1 LGENLSALLAIRIT
15 LSSIRRLKFN
25 GFLYAALLLTVWLAG
40 CSAPQATQAQISVQI
55 QADGK
60 TIETNIPAGSTVQ
73 QALDA
78 ARLELGPLDRTDPA
92 PFSVLSDGAEVK
104 LVRVTEKFEVVQTVV
119 PFEHQT
125 LRNESLPEGKENE
138 VYLQNGKNGL
148 QEITYRKVYEDGE
161 EVSSSPIKS
170 VMIEEP
176 VPEIVM
182 IGIQAP
188 MVPVAIPGRLIYL
201 RDGNAWMIE
210 ESTGNR
216 RAIVTTG
223 DLDGRVLSLSD
234 DKNWL
239 LFTRRSEAEDEINS
253 LWVMDIRDETGK
265 LIDLKVSNVIHFADW
280 VPGSNSKVIFSTV
293 EPRSTAPGWQANN
306 DLTVFSVSPT
316 GWTSKKTVILEP
328 NSGGVYGWWG
338 SAFAWSP
345 DRETLAIARPDGISL
360 VNFYNGEVQSLADVV
375 PLQTRGDWAWVP
387 PIAWSPD
394 GRTIFTIDH
403 VPPPGSLSPE
413 ESQVFD
419 LAAIPMGEGDTIH
432 IVSQA
437 GMFAYPIV
445 SAIIPKASGE
455 LAYEVAFLQAI
466 FPTQSETSRYRLG
479 VMDRDGSNRHVIFP
493 AEGTPGIDPQQD
505 WGAWSPEPLPESG
518 HYSIALIYQGNLW
531 LVDTETSQGQQVTGD
546 GLTTRILWK

>member
-1 LGENLSALLAIRIT
+1 MSSPKFRVSLLELRFCWSAL
-15 LSSIRRLKFN
+15 
-25 GFLYAALLLTVWLAG
+25 FLVGLMLMSFWLAG
-40 CSAPQATQAQISVQI
+40 CSAPQATQASISVSI
-55 QADGK
+55 LADGQ
-60 TIETNIPAGSTVQ
+60 TLEENIPAGSTVQ
-73 QALDA
+73 QALNA
-78 ARLELGPLDRTDPA
+78 ANLELGSLDRTDPA

-104 LVRVTEKFEVVQTVV
+104 LIRVTEKFEVVQTVV
-119 PFEHQT
+119 PFEHQI

-148 QEITYRKVYEDGE
+148 QEITYRKVYEDGV
-161 EVSSSPIKS
+161 EVTSSPIKS
-170 VMIEEP
+170 VTIEEP

-188 MVPVAIPGRLIYL
+188 LVPVAIPGRLIYL

-216 RAIVTTG
+216 RAVITTG
-223 DLDGRVLSLSD
+223 DLDGRVLALSD

-239 LFTRRSEAEDEINS
+239 LFTRMSQSEDEINS
-253 LWVMDIRDETGK
+253 LWVTDIRDETGK
-265 LIDLKVSNVIHFADW
+265 LIDLKVANVIHFADW

-306 DLTVFSVSPT
+306 DLNVFSVSPS

-338 SAFAWSP
+338 SNFAWSP
-345 DRETLAIARPDGISL
+345 DRENLAVARPDGISL
-360 VNFYNGEVQSLADVV
+360 VNFYNGEVQPVVDIV

-413 ESQVFD
+413 ELPVFD
-419 LAAIPMGEGDTIH
+419 LAAFPLGAGDMID
-432 IVSQA
+432 IISQA
-437 GMFAYPIV
+437 GMFSYPIV
-445 SAIIPKASGE
+445 SPITAKASGE
-455 LAYEVAFLQAI
+455 LANQVAYLQAI

-479 VMDRDGSNRHVIFP
+479 VMDRDGSNRRVIFP
-493 AEGTPGIDPQQD
+493 AEDTSGIDPQQD

-531 LVDTETSQGQQVTGD
+531 LVDTETSQGRQVTGD
-546 GLTTRILWK
+546 GLTTRIIWK

>member
-1 LGENLSALLAIRIT
+1 MSSPKFRVSLLELRFCWSAL
-15 LSSIRRLKFN
+15 
-25 GFLYAALLLTVWLAG
+25 FLVGLMLMSFWLAG
-40 CSAPQATQAQISVQI
+40 CSAPQATQASISVSI
-55 QADGK
+55 LADGQ
-60 TIETNIPAGSTVQ
+60 TLEENIPAGSTVQ
-73 QALDA
+73 QALNA
-78 ARLELGPLDRTDPA
+78 ANLELGSLDRTDPA

-104 LVRVTEKFEVVQTVV
+104 LIRVTEKFEVVQTVV
-119 PFEHQT
+119 PFEHQI

-148 QEITYRKVYEDGE
+148 QEITYRKVYEDGV
-161 EVSSSPIKS
+161 EVTSSPIKS
-170 VMIEEP
+170 VTIEEP

-188 MVPVAIPGRLIYL
+188 LVPVAIPGRLIYL

-216 RAIVTTG
+216 RAVITTG
-223 DLDGRVLSLSD
+223 DLDGRVLALSD

-239 LFTRRSEAEDEINS
+239 LFTRMSQSEDEINS
-253 LWVMDIRDETGK
+253 LWVTDIRDETGK
-265 LIDLKVSNVIHFADW
+265 LIDLKVANVIHFADW

-306 DLTVFSVSPT
+306 DLNVFSVSPS

-338 SAFAWSP
+338 SNFAWSP
-345 DRETLAIARPDGISL
+345 DRENLAVARPDGISL
-360 VNFYNGEVQSLADVV
+360 VNFYNGEVQPVVDIV

-413 ESQVFD
+413 ESPVFD
-419 LAAIPMGEGDTIH
+419 LAAFPLGAGDMID
-432 IVSQA
+432 IISQA
-437 GMFAYPIV
+437 GMFSYPIV
-445 SAIIPKASGE
+445 SPITAKASGE
-455 LAYEVAFLQAI
+455 LANQVAYLQAI

-479 VMDRDGSNRHVIFP
+479 VMDRDGSNRRVIFP
-493 AEGTPGIDPQQD
+493 AEDTSGIDPQQD

-531 LVDTETSQGQQVTGD
+531 LVDTETSQGRQVTGD
-546 GLTTRILWK
+546 GLTTRIIWK

>member
-1 LGENLSALLAIRIT
+1 M
-15 LSSIRRLKFN
+15 
-25 GFLYAALLLTVWLAG
+25 
-40 CSAPQATQAQISVQI
+40 
-55 QADGK
+55 DGQ
-60 TIETNIPAGSTVQ
+60 TIEENIPAGSTVQ
-73 QALDA
+73 QALNA
-78 ARLELGPLDRTDPA
+78 AKLDLGSLDRTDPA
-92 PFSVLSDGAEVK
+92 PFSVLSDEAEVK
-104 LVRVTEKFEVVQTVV
+104 LIRVSEKFEVVQTVV

-148 QEITYRKVYEDGE
+148 QEITYRKVYEDGV

-170 VMIEEP
+170 VTIEQP

-182 IGIQAP
+182 IGIQSP
-188 MVPVAIPGRLIYL
+188 LVPVTIPGRLIIL
-201 RDGNAWMIE
+201 RDGNAWLIE

-223 DLDGRVLSLSD
+223 DLDGRVFSLSD

-239 LFTRRSEAEDEINS
+239 LFTRRSEVEDEINT

-265 LIDLKVSNVIHFADW
+265 LIDLKVSNVVHFADW
-280 VPGSNSKVIFSTV
+280 VPNSNSKVIFSTV

-306 DLTVFSVSPT
+306 DLNVFSVSPS
-316 GWTSKKTVILEP
+316 GWTSKQTVILEP

-338 SAFAWSP
+338 SSFAWSP

-360 VNFYNGEVQSLADVV
+360 VNFYNGEVQSVSDIV

-413 ESQVFD
+413 ESPIFD
-419 LAAIPMGEGDTIH
+419 LAAIPMGAGGIIH
-432 IVSQA
+432 MISQA

-445 SAIIPKASGE
+445 SPITPKASGE
-455 LAYEVAFLQAI
+455 LAYQVAYLQAI

-479 VMDRDGSNRHVIFP
+479 VMDRDGSNQQVIFP
-493 AEGTPGIDPQQD
+493 AEGTPGLDPQQN

-518 HYSIALIYQGNLW
+518 HSAIALIYQGNLW
-531 LVDTETSQGQQVTGD
+531 LVDTETSRGQQVTGD
-546 GLTTRILWK
+546 GLTTRVIWK

>member
-1 LGENLSALLAIRIT
+1 MLLSL
-15 LSSIRRLKFN
+15 
-25 GFLYAALLLTVWLAG
+25 WLAS
-40 CSAPQATQAQISVQI
+40 CSAPQATQALITVRVQV
-55 QADGK
+55 DGK
-60 TIETNIPAGSTVQ
+60 TVEENIPAGSTVQ
-73 QALDA
+73 QALDRA
-78 ARLELGPLDRTDPA
+78 GLELGALDRTDPA

-104 LVRVTEKFEVVQTVV
+104 LIRVTEKFEVVQTVV

-125 LRNESLPEGKENE
+125 LRNESLPEGNENE

-148 QEITYRKVYEDGE
+148 EEITYHKVYEDGV

-170 VMIEEP
+170 VMIDEP

-188 MVPVAIPGRLIYL
+188 LVPVAIPGRLIYL

-223 DLDGRVLSLSD
+223 DLDGRVLALSD

-239 LFTRRSEAEDEINS
+239 LFTRRSEADDEINS
-253 LWVMDIRDETGK
+253 LWVTDIRDETGK

-306 DLTVFSVSPT
+306 DLNVFSVSPS

-338 SAFAWSP
+338 SSFSWSP
-345 DRETLAIARPDGISL
+345 DRESLAIARPDGISL
-360 VNFYNGEVQSLADVV
+360 VNFYSGEVQSVDEII
-375 PLQTRGDWAWVP
+375 PMQTRGDWAWVP

-394 GRTIFTIDH
+394 GRTLFTVDH

-413 ESQVFD
+413 ESPIFD
-419 LAAIPMGEGDTIH
+419 LAAIPMSAGDTIH

-445 SAIIPKASGE
+445 SPIIPTASGE
-455 LAYEVAFLQAI
+455 LAYQVAYLQAI
-466 FPTQSETSRYRLG
+466 FPAQSETSRYRLG
-479 VMDRDGSNRHVIFP
+479 VMDRDGSSRRVIFP
-493 AEGTPGIDPQQD
+493 AEGTPGLDPQQD

-518 HYSIALIYQGNLW
+518 HYAIALIYQGNLW
-531 LVDTETSQGQQVTGD
+531 LVDSETSQGQQVTGD
-546 GLTTRILWK
+546 GLTTRIIWK